1 LLRFLRGDLR
11 ITLLDAGT
19 LRLDGGA
26 MFGVVPRPLWEKER
40 PPDERNRIRLGMNL
54 LLIEDGSRRI
64 LVDTGAGTKWD
75 DKHREIYGL
84 APRRAEEILA
94 PAGLTPEQV
103 DLVVNTHLHFDH
115 AGGNTTR
122 NERGE
127 LVAAF
132 PNAKYLVQRG
142 EVDTARSA
150 NERTRAS
157 YLEENFEPLLA
168 EGRFELLDGPVRLGA
183 GIELRLAPGHTP
195 HMQVPILATAQG
207 TVAFLADLI
216 PTVSHIPYPYVMGYD
231 LEPLVTLKTKR
242 QLLPVAAREGWILLF
257 EHDADVRAATLEE
270 KDGRL
275 RARPVETGV

>member
-1 LLRFLRGDLR
+1 MLRFLRGELR
-11 ITLLDAGT
+11 ITLLDAGV

-26 MFGVVPRPLWEKER
+26 MFGVVPRPLWEKQR

-54 LLIEDGSRRI
+54 LLIEDGTRRI

-84 APRRAEEILA
+84 APKRAEEILA

-115 AGGNTTR
+115 AGGNTIR

-127 LVAAF
+127 LAAAY
-132 PNAKYLVQRG
+132 PNARYLVQRG
-142 EVDTARSA
+142 EVDTARTA
-150 NERTRAS
+150 NERNRAS
-157 YLEENFEPLLA
+157 YLPENFEPLLA
-168 EGRFELLDGPVRLGA
+168 EGRFELLDGPVRLGS

-195 HMQVPILATAQG
+195 HMQLPVLATSEG
-207 TVAFLADLI
+207 TVAFLADLV
-216 PTVSHIPYPYVMGYD
+216 PTASHVPYPYVMGYD
-231 LEPLVTLKTKR
+231 LEPQVTLETKR
-242 QLLPVAAREGWILLF
+242 RILPVAAREGWLLLF
-257 EHDADVRAATLEE
+257 EHDGDMPAATLEE

-275 RARPVETGV
+275 RARPVEAGA

>member
-1 LLRFLRGDLR
+1 
-11 ITLLDAGT
+11 
-19 LRLDGGA
+19 